1 MNDLPVTD
9 FSTVAS
15 DGDTVYIKLVP
26 EGGDTSQTGG
36 AMKGVGGMMV
46 IFGVMA
52 MFLGPV
58 GIGIGAAL
66 IGAGIGMFA
75 SGTVLYNMDTPGTP
89 KEREQPEQDP
99 SIRGSENQSRPLGT
113 IPTLLGR
120 RRIYPDLAATSY
132 TWVDKNGHQYLY
144 QLFCLG
150 QAEQEVDTATLKID
164 ETLLADYSATGDIS
178 QVLAGT
184 DELIDVTIH
193 QGGETPPMM
202 TKCVHEEQLNAIL
215 KNKTEEG
222 QDASIVRTTPDKT
235 EEIHLDIFFY
245 NGLGRY
251 DSEGDVV
258 SASVQL
264 EALYKRSDQE
274 NESYQ
279 SLGTFSYGSNT
290 ITGKELKTKRY
301 TIHKTGLPPASYTV
315 KVSRIT
321 PDSEDNKVVDA
332 VYVGSIRSLKGEAPV
347 SPERCR
353 LLTLMAVRIRVSEK
367 LNSVIKKLNV
377 ESQARLPSWSG
388 TGTGLMGWPYSKS
401 SNPASAMVYAMTGG
415 FSQQKLKDSEI
426 DWTSL
431 QRLYQWCQDKGYEC
445 NEYVSESMPIS
456 SLLTRIASTC
466 RSEVVRM
473 NGRITVIQDIER
485 PAPVQ
490 LFTPRNS
497 HGYTESIIMAD
508 LPDAMSLQYTDEEAG
523 FAKNEL
529 TIYNTTDGNKEREP
543 ETTQDVPL
551 WGVTSSVQARKLG
564 MYKYAVSKNRPIVA
578 KFSCDFEYLLCN
590 KGDRI
595 RYAGDIALTGISQG
609 RIAGLVRNT
618 VGQIIAVT
626 TDEALPMEA
635 GKTYGMRIR
644 GQDGSIVLHQLVT
657 EIGEFKEAVFAASV
671 GEGEV
676 AEGDLFSFGLLDNDS
691 KEFIITEISCGENL
705 SADITCTEYAPEI
718 FAVDDP
724 GFTLPDYDPKIT
736 NVPAVMD
743 GGNITLSNWQTW
755 FTYHDQFN
763 LPPKPTGD
771 GSSNGW
777 HRLATAQSMWVSSKT
792 ARTISDG
799 EWSEPYSS
807 SGLALDKL
815 MNGTGIGAPDAPVI
829 ESVTAEQ
836 NGINITITPPV
847 GNINNLSVRYTV
859 ELTKNSSTTIIESTS
874 LSAVY
879 SFDRKVDGY
888 PEASDLSSW
897 RVRVKAVNVYGKESP
912 WSDEAAIDTSNYL
925 TWKVAAPR
933 AMVKADRDWLDWGWT
948 GVNMDVYGTVVY
960 DLMAGDRVLAV
971 ANENSYRYRFDRDV
985 DGYPEKSDLLSMGL
999 KVRARN
1005 EAHAAEYTLEELDL
1019 NLRDYLTWI
1028 PKAVAVRAA
1037 ASETKIDMDWGEQAG
1052 VYGSF
1057 TYDITIDGRTVSR
1070 TTAHFDW
1077 YEFNRLVD
1085 GYPEKNDLAGWVC
1098 SLKIANEVRSIAV
1111 PFSIDTS
1118 RYLTW
1123 IPSITE
1129 FSVVASEDMVRTDW
1143 KDNSS
1148 DCYGVFRY
1156 TVSRDG
1162 VPVRSSMTQPPLNIG
1177 YNRDVDGYPEKDWF
1191 THKYTLTVENQAH
1204 KVVSAETPADTTDY
1218 LTWKI
1223 TPPAATATASEGEI
1237 ALSWSGKSAGTY
1249 YGTPAYSVLVDGQKV
1264 AEGITSLEYT
1274 WQFDPEDRGWP
1285 EAADIDGW
1293 NIVLRAETEADSAD
1307 VAVTVD
1313 TSAYLGYMP
1322 KAAPIARA
1330 EANGRLITVSWPR
1343 DTSVYGYTGAEVQV
1357 AKAYKLAGDVYTP
1370 ITDEAELVWMKPAV
1384 GLNPYVSEDN
1394 YQDGTGSL
1402 VVARETVSLM
1412 VPLHGQATAPVPE
1425 TMYAYRVATTT
1436 SKSSSPWTAPIY
1448 VIARPVSA
1456 GDVVKAWNITDTGEK
1471 VKVDGALGANQIYV
1485 HDLAAISANLGMI
1498 TDGMIAGS
1506 ELNYWAINDVV
1517 DERGLI
1523 SRFRGEWRVG
1533 DEEEYIQVSVRTDE
1547 LGNPIPG
1554 RYKIKIAAGEYVV
1567 FAGDTEIHG
1576 KTFTFFDTEGNVI
1589 FQITP
1594 QSSYIA
1600 VKTGRFVSNYSRTAI
1615 QGLHPYA
1622 YQYGSFITQNKGE
1635 TIYRRLYQDTHGV
1648 SRTGFF
1654 RVASGGD
1661 QLLDQLPSTLPC
1673 HQMCFQNGD
1682 KLYTMWDMLG
1692 GLDYTNYRFGLLDGS
1707 GTVFP
1712 DPVLGV
1718 ADRSNQGFF
1727 CPDRSAGWRRV
1738 STVLETREDYSSWYP
1753 TGDGHLFR
1761 VIDNEVQVVSTLS
1774 GIQWKLSGILVKSA
1788 KYIGNHHI
1796 LGTNTDGSIRRV
1808 WNLKDTSYFDL
1819 QLDEGDTPVYVVSPG
1834 NIWAKDAD
1842 GQVWHYDAAG
1852 RTAASIRLES
1862 TPYIVAESY
1871 GTSVWW
1877 EVSQSIVRLNVLDGS
1892 SDEAEIPQDKW
1903 SVRIPTANYIVMIN
1917 DSFSSMVLVG
1927 KWRLDK
1933 QTTMSLDTLQAFM
1946 PAGGDLVVQTDA
1958 MYNQAWVQLGEGA
1971 DGNPEVQWLDPPV
1984 QMSLPT
1990 IVNHDIDL
1998 EAMTWTRNTFAFP
2011 STKAVIPITG
2021 LSDNDKRLW
2030 TDGEHLYEQDGSAL
2044 NNLGTIPLDSDAVP
2058 TGSFD
2063 LYAHQGYIYILKV
2076 AELAT
2081 VVTRVHQAT
2090 LDVSYAALPLAAADP
2105 MNPYPCVLR
2114 DGMLWVALKGNV
2126 LSNTQDTLFPEELDL
2141 LARAELGGLRWF
2153 GTLDE
2158 IQIGYSEV
2166 DVWTI
2171 QSMELTLIPT
2181 AGDGPY
2187 LGAVG
2192 LDKSDGTGA
2201 TTWGLLVAAMEADSP
2216 QFSTWARYHGQADLI
2231 QTGMDIVP
2239 PGASCGIHEGVMVIA
2254 GYHYNLDTASATH
2267 MIGQHN
2273 ISSPETLTGREVYE
2287 TGVGF
2292 KSVFYDKLSGHYRYY
2307 MDTGA
2312 CIEFD
2317 EDGNLISKGQE
2328 GAPGRDGLPGT
2339 KGEQGKGIQSTIPH
2353 YLASDLK
2360 TGVTYA
2366 TPGWTTAPQQTTDS
2380 KKFLWNYLEFAY
2392 TDGTTVRTNPVVI
2405 GGEKGDRGED
2415 GENAVISGV
2424 TATVDSGVGTP
2435 SVDVTMG
2442 GTELDRT
2449 FSFAFKN
2456 LKGNTGATGPQ
2467 GPQGPKGD
2475 KGDTGATGPSV
2486 LKSFTMNSLGFTGG
2500 QDSVVQLVDFLSA
2513 IRSKLGTGGIALCS
2527 WSNANSAKVTD
2538 GTTTISINGGHVVW
2552 GSTNAFPTSTWSTV
2566 TATYYP
2572 STDGSAWKMSA
2583 IVSGTAGTVTYKKII
2598 AIHAPAINHVYIQFR
2613 GQSAPT
2619 TLYPRTSWQN
2629 ISSTYAGRF
2638 FRAEGG
2644 DAAAFGS
2651 QQAGGLPEIQGYF
2664 QWATNPPSGRY
2675 TRYGAFY
2682 GDGTKRYISANS
2694 GGEHEFEDMDVNFKA
2709 SYHNSIYGAASEVRP
2724 VNEAFR
2730 IWKRIS

>member
-1 MNDLPVTD
+1 MITVTITHPDTRDQYTTSPMSINIPMGELNENLQHTAQTCQATLAYEPELLEIFALESNIAATVENEFGALFTGVIDTAVTWTDNGLPTPIDSIQINIHDNTHLLDRQTTDEVALINTTVSAAVTRICRD
-9 FSTVAS
+9 CGITIK
-15 DGDTVYIKLVP
+15 DGVQLPAANLQAFILDEGTSYLQALNSLLFQHELAFTFTP
-26 EGGDTSQTGG
+26 EGQLDIIS
-36 AMKGVGGMMV
+36 
-46 IFGVMA
+46 F
-52 MFLGPV
+52 
-58 GIGIGAAL
+58 
-66 IGAGIGMFA
+66 
-75 SGTVLYNMDTPGTP
+75 
-89 KEREQPEQDP
+89 
-99 SIRGSENQSRPLGT
+99 GT
-113 IPTLLGR
+113 IPDELPLLGPDSILTGFSPSRTAKKFDAVKIGYTPITKRADQQVYFEGNALGSDNKIVPITVRPGQYYPYESDPVQEAREGQVYQDFANGYAESYQAYNGEKKYR
-120 RRIYPDLAATSY
+120 RSEKTSLLYTENHRLVQDWTGSINISRTEFQARRASVRLQNTGGTDADLLQLAIRADAWYREPTSYVTFGTGSEYVYEGEYLYTAEAAEKLAGTLSRFFRGGNYKLSGRTTRKVTPGQFLRVDSGISGFTANALVISCSHDPDTDIYSVQLITYGEIAIDVHRYRTQAGRGDANSHLLSTLINEMDDKPNPDKPIDITASANGDGITIAWRKFSEKENNRISRYEVTIDRGNGSSALAAT
-132 TWVDKNGHQYLY
+132 TM
-144 QLFCLG
+144 
-150 QAEQEVDTATLKID
+150 TTL
-164 ETLLADYSATGDIS
+164 T
-178 QVLAGT
+178 
-184 DELIDVTIH
+184 
-193 QGGETPPMM
+193 
-202 TKCVHEEQLNAIL
+202 
-215 KNKTEEG
+215 
-222 QDASIVRTTPDKT
+222 
-235 EEIHLDIFFY
+235 
-245 NGLGRY
+245 
-251 DSEGDVV
+251 
-258 SASVQL
+258 
-264 EALYKRSDQE
+264 
-274 NESYQ
+274 
-279 SLGTFSYGSNT
+279 
-290 ITGKELKTKRY
+290 
-301 TIHKTGLPPASYTV
+301 
-315 KVSRIT
+315 
-321 PDSEDNKVVDA
+321 
-332 VYVGSIRSLKGEAPV
+332 
-347 SPERCR
+347 
-353 LLTLMAVRIRVSEK
+353 
-367 LNSVIKKLNV
+367 
-377 ESQARLPSWSG
+377 
-388 TGTGLMGWPYSKS
+388 
-401 SNPASAMVYAMTGG
+401 
-415 FSQQKLKDSEI
+415 
-426 DWTSL
+426 
-431 QRLYQWCQDKGYEC
+431 
-445 NEYVSESMPIS
+445 
-456 SLLTRIASTC
+456 
-466 RSEVVRM
+466 
-473 NGRITVIQDIER
+473 
-485 PAPVQ
+485 
-490 LFTPRNS
+490 
-497 HGYTESIIMAD
+497 
-508 LPDAMSLQYTDEEAG
+508 
-523 FAKNEL
+523 
-529 TIYNTTDGNKEREP
+529 
-543 ETTQDVPL
+543 
-551 WGVTSSVQARKLG
+551 
-564 MYKYAVSKNRPIVA
+564 
-578 KFSCDFEYLLCN
+578 
-590 KGDRI
+590 
-595 RYAGDIALTGISQG
+595 
-609 RIAGLVRNT
+609 
-618 VGQIIAVT
+618 
-626 TDEALPMEA
+626 
-635 GKTYGMRIR
+635 
-644 GQDGSIVLHQLVT
+644 
-657 EIGEFKEAVFAASV
+657 
-671 GEGEV
+671 
-676 AEGDLFSFGLLDNDS
+676 
-691 KEFIITEISCGENL
+691 
-705 SADITCTEYAPEI
+705 
-718 FAVDDP
+718 
-724 GFTLPDYDPKIT
+724 
-736 NVPAVMD
+736 
-743 GGNITLSNWQTW
+743 
-755 FTYHDQFN
+755 
-763 LPPKPTGD
+763 
-771 GSSNGW
+771 
-777 HRLATAQSMWVSSKT
+777 
-792 ARTISDG
+792 
-799 EWSEPYSS
+799 
-807 SGLALDKL
+807 
-815 MNGTGIGAPDAPVI
+815 
-829 ESVTAEQ
+829 
-836 NGINITITPPV
+836 
-847 GNINNLSVRYTV
+847 
-859 ELTKNSSTTIIESTS
+859 
-874 LSAVY
+874 Y
-879 SFDRKVDGY
+879 SFYRPDDGY

-971 ANENSYRYRFDRDV
+971 TSENSYRYRFDRDV

-1204 KVVSAETPADTTDY
+1204 KVVSAEKPADTTDY

-1343 DTSVYGYTGAEVQV
+1343 DTSIYGYTGAEVQV

-1456 GDVVKAWNITDTGEK
+1456 TDVVRAWNITDTGEK

-1506 ELNYWAINDVV
+1506 ELNYWAITDVV

-1635 TIYRRLYQDTHGV
+1635 TIYRRVYQDTHGV

-1682 KLYTMWDMLG
+1682 KLYTMWDMPYD
-1692 GLDYTNYRFGLLDGS
+1692 LDYTNYRFGLLDGS

-1712 DPVLGV
+1712 DQVLNF
-1718 ADRSNQGFF
+1718 ADISNQGFF
-1727 CPDRSAGWRRV
+1727 CPDRSTGWRRV
-1738 STVLETREDYSSWYP
+1738 STVLDTREDYSSWGTP

-1761 VIDNEVQVVSTLS
+1761 VIDNAVQVVSTLR
-1774 GIQWKLSGILVKSA
+1774 GIQWKMSGILVKSA
-1788 KYIGNHHI
+1788 EYIGNHHI
-1796 LGTNTDGSIRRV
+1796 LGTTTDGSIRRV
-1808 WNLKDTSYFDL
+1808 WNLKDSSYFDL

-1946 PAGGDLVVQTDA
+1946 PAGGDLVVQIDA

-1971 DGNPEVQWLDPPV
+1971 DGNPEAKWLDPPV

-1998 EAMTWTRNTFAFP
+1998 EAMTWTRNSFVSP
-2011 STKAVIPITG
+2011 STKGVIPITG

-2044 NNLGTIPLDSDAVP
+2044 NNLGTITLDSDAVP

-2126 LSNTQDTLFPEELDL
+2126 LSNTQGTLFPEELYL

-2192 LDKSDGTGA
+2192 LDKSDDIGA
-2201 TTWGLLVAAMEADSP
+2201 TTRGLLVAAMEADSP
-2216 QFSTWARYHGQADLI
+2216 LFSTWARYHGQADLI

-2273 ISSPETLTGREVYE
+2273 ISSPETPTGREVYE

-2312 CIEFD
+2312 YIEFD
-2317 EDGNLISKGQE
+2317 EDGNLISKGQK

-2339 KGEQGKGIQSTIPH
+2339 KGDQGKGIQSTIPH

-2380 KKFLWNYLEFAY
+2380 KKFLWSYLEFAY

-2415 GENAVISGV
+2415 AVISGV

-2486 LKSFTMNSLGFTGG
+2486 LKSFTMKSLGFTGG
-2500 QDSVVQLVDFLSA
+2500 QDSVVQLADFLA
-2513 IRSKLGTGGIALCS
+2513 ALQSKMGGGGIALIT
-2527 WSNANSAKVTD
+2527 WNNASSAKVTD
-2538 GTTTISINGGHVVW
+2538 GTTTISINGGHLVW
-2552 GSTNAFPTSTWSTV
+2552 GSTNAFPASKWSTV

-2572 STDGSAWKMSA
+2572 AIDGSAWKMSA
-2583 IVSGTAGTVTYKKII
+2583 AVSDTAGTVTYKKII
-2598 AIHAPAINHVYIQFR
+2598 ALHAPAINHVYIQFR

-2619 TLYPRTSWQN
+2619 TLYPGTSWQN

-2651 QQAGGLPEIQGYF
+2651 QQTGGLPNITGDTDYGEKPSLI
-2664 QWATNPPSGRY
+2664 NP
-2675 TRYGAFY
+2675 TGAFY
-2682 GDGTKRYISANS
+2682 KSGTSGYIGSS
-2694 GGEHEFEDMDVNFKA
+2694 GSDYDNA
-2709 SYHNSIYGAASEVRP
+2709 SVMFDASRSNSIYGAASEVRP
-2724 VNEAFR
+2724 INETFR